1 MTTIMIG
8 KALATVTE
16 NETLTS
22 GMINAK
28 IKFEFSADWHSEI
41 SRTAIFTAGDVTKV
55 VLDSYWENNVCS
67 IPQECLEK
75 SDEILMVG
83 VYGADN
89 ANTVAI
95 PTVWATVGK
104 IRKGYEGYEDVS
116 TGTLPIWAQVQ
127 SAAAQSAQA
136 AKDAQTAAETAQ
148 GKAEDAQ
155 NAAETAQAAAETAQ
169 GKAETAQSK
178 AETAQGKA
186 ESAQTAAESAAASA
200 SGSASAAAESAASAA
215 ASETASAQSVQ
226 TATEKATAA
235 QTAAQAAQSAKAA
248 AESAKAAAVTA
259 GASAESANASAQS
272 AKSAAES
279 AKAAAQTAQ
288 SKAETANTSAQTAKA
303 DAEAANTSAQSA
315 KTDAESAKSA
325 AAGSAQS
332 AGASAQSAQASS
344 KLSESWAVGGTGT
357 RTGEDTNNAKYWA
370 MAAQGVAGGGVSSFN
385 GRSGAVAPQ
394 TGDYTAAMVGADAQ
408 GAAQTVQ
415 NNLNTH
421 AENTVKHITAAE
433 RTAWNGKQNA
443 LTFDTAP
450 TAGSTNPVTSGAV
463 KEALDDLPVPIIGT
477 TPPTTS
483 TVGVVGQE
491 YIDTA
496 AKLVYHCTVAAA
508 TGYTWE
514 VYSAGRSSKVNTTLS
529 ASGWSTAKKYTLS
542 NSNITATSAV
552 ELLPRENN
560 GITQAQMEALSGAMI
575 VGGTQAA
582 GSIQLVALG
591 DVPTIDIPVTIIVR
605 RDL

>member
-1 MTTIMIG
+1 MPLTTIMIG

-16 NETLTS
+16 NEILTS

-28 IKFEFSADWHSEI
+28 IKFEFSEDWTSNI
-41 SRTAIFTAGDVTKV
+41 SKTAIFTAGDVTKV

-67 IPQECLEK
+67 IPQECLAK

-83 VYGADN
+83 IYGADN
-89 ANTVAI
+89 ANVVAI

-127 SAAAQSAQA
+127 SAAAQSATA
-136 AKDAQTAAETAQ
+136 AKNAQDAVEAAQ

-155 NAAETAQAAAETAQ
+155 AAAEAAQAKAETAQS
-169 GKAETAQSK
+169 KAETAQSK

-186 ESAQTAAESAAASA
+186 ESAQSAAESAATSV
-200 SGSASAAAESAASAA
+200 SGSASAAASSASAAA
-215 ASETASAQSVQ
+215 ASETASAQSAQ
-226 TATEKATAA
+226 TATEKASAA
-235 QTAAQAAQSAKAA
+235 QTAAQTAQSAKAD

-272 AKSAAES
+272 AKTAAES
-279 AKAAAQTAQ
+279 AKAAAQAAQ
-288 SKAETANTSAQTAKA
+288 SKAEAANTSAQTAKS

-315 KTDAESAKSA
+315 KTAAESAKSA

-332 AGASAQSAQASS
+332 AGASAQSAQASG

-370 MAAQGVAGGGVSSFN
+370 MAAQGAAGGGVSSFN

-415 NNLNTH
+415 GNLNTH
-421 AENTVKHITAAE
+421 AENTVMHITAAE
-433 RTAWNGKQNA
+433 RTAWNGKSGKA
-443 LTFDTAP
+443 DSFTVTLTAAGWSAGIQEVSNSKFIASGYAYTVCPAGDSFKDYAEAMIYADNVT
-450 TAGSTNPVTSGAV
+450 TAGRMSFHCDVTPTENLTV
-463 KEALDDLPVPIIGT
+463 NILRTEA
-477 TPPTTS
+477 
-483 TVGVVGQE
+483 
-491 YIDTA
+491 TA
-496 AKLVYHCTVAAA
+496 
-508 TGYTWE
+508 
-514 VYSAGRSSKVNTTLS
+514 
-529 ASGWSTAKKYTLS
+529 
-542 NSNITATSAV
+542 
-552 ELLPRENN
+552 
-560 GITQAQMEALSGAMI
+560 
-575 VGGTQAA
+575 
-582 GSIQLVALG
+582 
-591 DVPTIDIPVTIIVR
+591 
-605 RDL
+605 

>member
-8 KALATVTE
+8 KALAAVTE

-28 IKFEFSADWHSEI
+28 IKFEFSDDWYPALSK
-41 SRTAIFTAGDVTKV
+41 TAIFTAGDVTKV
-55 VLDSYWENNVCS
+55 VLDSYWENNICS
-67 IPQECLEK
+67 IPQECLAK

-83 VYGADN
+83 IYGADN
-89 ANTVAI
+89 ANVVAI

-127 SAAAQSAQA
+127 SAAAQSATA
-136 AKDAQTAAETAQ
+136 AKNAQDAAEAAQ

-155 NAAETAQAAAETAQ
+155 AAAEAAQTKAETAQS
-169 GKAETAQSK
+169 KAETAQSK

-186 ESAQTAAESAAASA
+186 ESAQSAAESAAASA
-200 SGSASAAAESAASAA
+200 SGSASAAASSASAAALSEDASAEYEAGAKTAAASAA
-215 ASETASAQSVQ
+215 AN
-226 TATEKATAA
+226 
-235 QTAAQAAQSAKAA
+235 
-248 AESAKAAAVTA
+248 
-259 GASAESANASAQS
+259 G
-272 AKSAAES
+272 
-279 AKAAAQTAQ
+279 
-288 SKAETANTSAQTAKA
+288 
-303 DAEAANTSAQSA
+303 
-315 KTDAESAKSA
+315 
-325 AAGSAQS
+325 
-332 AGASAQSAQASS
+332 

-370 MAAQGVAGGGVSSFN
+370 MAAQGAAGGGVTSFN
-385 GRSGAVAPQ
+385 GRGGAVVPKQ
-394 TGDYTAAMVGADAQ
+394 GDYTAAMVGADVQ

-415 NNLNTH
+415 GNLNVH

-450 TAGSTNPVTSGAV
+450 TAGSTNPVTSGGV
-463 KEALDDLPVPIIGT
+463 KAALDDLPQPIIGT

-496 AKLVYHCTVAAA
+496 AKLVYHCTAAAA

-514 VYSAGRSSKVNTTLS
+514 VYSAGRSTKVNLTLY
-529 ASGWSTAKKYTLS
+529 ASSWSTAKKYTVS
-542 NSNITATSAV
+542 NANITATSAV